1 MSLVVLRVFSVINFA
16 YKSKRDDIPISIKAM
31 YDKMSGS
38 GNDVKVSALVKNTG
52 VELANMIIDLKGVI
66 R

>member
-1 MSLVVLRVFSVINFA
+1 MILVILRVFSVINFS
-16 YKSKRDDIPISIKAM
+16 YKSKRDDILISIKAV
-31 YDKMSGS
+31 YDKMSGR
-38 GNDVKVSALVKNTG
+38 DVKLSALVKNTG